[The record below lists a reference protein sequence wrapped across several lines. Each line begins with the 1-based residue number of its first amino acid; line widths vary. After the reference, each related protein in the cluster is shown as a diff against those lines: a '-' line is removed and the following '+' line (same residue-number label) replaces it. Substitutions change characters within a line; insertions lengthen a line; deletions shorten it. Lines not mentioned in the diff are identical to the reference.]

1 MRTTTTTISAPT
13 SGWNTKDPLDRMDP
27 LFALKMINAY
37 PDDGYVRTRRG
48 YQLHCNTGI
57 AADVNTLVELP
68 LESGTHKLIACAGGR
83 FVDVTTSNPVLL
95 GPTITNSTWQHVL
108 MNNRVLF
115 FNGTDAPQMYD
126 GTTWSQPTYNPQTH
140 SLTISSLIQGC
151 VYKNRLY
158 VVQKNSPYVWH
169 GQTNQFQGQLKR
181 IDFSYILNRGGT
193 VQYVS
198 SWSRDTGTGL
208 QDYFVLV
215 SSEGEV
221 LLYTGSDPEANISD
235 PEVFRIAG
243 RFFLAEPVAGHRGYL
258 GIGSDLLIMHY
269 AGITPVSALLA
280 GANDSTYATITDNI
294 NLTFLKAVE
303 AFGASPGWCAAYHS
317 SGKAI
322 YFNIPI
328 PNAAQQFI
336 LNPTRGAW
344 AQYTGMNAKV
354 WCEHGNN
361 LAFGSTEGK
370 VYRADVGTTDI
381 TLPIKSEVEIAYNY
395 FKDRARIKRF
405 TMLRPHIRSGPGE
418 TFSIAVDVDFQTRGV
433 PYTVSPNETF
443 AQWNTG
449 LWNNALWAGAKIR
462 GEDVYSITALGR
474 CAAIAFGFESST
486 GPYEF
491 YAAAI
496 TFETGG
502 LL

>member
-27 LFALKMINAY
+27 VFALKMINAY

-57 AADVNTLVELP
+57 AADVSTLVELP
-68 LESGTHKLIACAGGR
+68 LENGTHKLIACVGQR
-83 FVDVTTSNPVLL
+83 FVDATTSTPTLL
-95 GPTITNSTWQHVL
+95 GPAITNPTWQHVL
-108 MNNRVLF
+108 MNNRVIF
-115 FNGTDAPQMYD
+115 FNGVDAPQMYD
-126 GTTWSQPTYNPQTH
+126 GTTWSQPTYTGQTA
-140 SLTISSLIQGC
+140 SLTPSTLVQGC
-151 VYKNRLY
+151 VYKNRLF
-158 VVQKNSPYVWH
+158 VVQKDSAYVWH
-169 GQTNQFQGQLKR
+169 SPVNQFQGQLKR
-181 IDFSYILNRGGT
+181 TDFSYILNRGGT
-193 VQYVS
+193 VQYVA
-198 SWSRDTGTGL
+198 SWSRDTGVGL

-221 LLYTGSDPEANISD
+221 LLYTGSDPDANISD

-243 RFFLAEPVAGHRGYL
+243 RFFLAEPVAGRRGYL
-258 GIGSDLLIMHY
+258 GIGSDLLLMHY

-280 GANDSTYATITDNI
+280 NANDSTYATITDNI

-303 AFGASPGWCAAYHS
+303 AFGGNPGWCAAYHS

-344 AQYTGMNAKV
+344 AQYTGMNAKA
-354 WCEHGNN
+354 WCELGNK
-361 LAFGSTEGK
+361 LVFGSTEGK
-370 VYRADVGTTDI
+370 IYRADVGNTDL

-405 TMLRPHIRSGPGE
+405 TMLRPHIRSAPGE
-418 TFSIAVDVDFQTRGV
+418 TFSIAVDVDFQSKGL
-433 PYTVSPNETF
+433 PYTVSNNETYS
-443 AQWNTG
+443 QWNQG
-449 LWNNALWAGAKIR
+449 LWNNALWAGSKIR
-462 GEDVYSITALGR
+462 GDDVYSVTALGR
-474 CAAIAFGFESST
+474 CAAIAFGFESAA
-486 GPYEF
+486 GIYEF